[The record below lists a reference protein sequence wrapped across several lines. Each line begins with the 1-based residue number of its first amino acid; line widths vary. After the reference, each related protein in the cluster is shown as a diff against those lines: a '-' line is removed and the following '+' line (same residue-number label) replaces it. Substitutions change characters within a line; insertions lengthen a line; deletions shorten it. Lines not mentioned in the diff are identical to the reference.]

1 MGNDSNATSNGND
14 NRKNDL
20 NDKNKATI
28 KEKKNENNNKIDVVK
43 EKKDTK
49 SLVNYIITN
58 IHLNQEHDETKGLG
72 IEDLD
77 EYIDSIFPENVPKEY
92 VNTVRNQINEIKN
105 VEMGKQNNIK
115 NIFEIKDID
124 NKNSCYFICSIKKVS
139 EKILNI
145 AYKLNILDVSIKPI
159 EKISKEIKGQEEYQA
174 LMQNEIKKEF
184 KKLNEII

>member
-20 NDKNKATI
+20 YDKNKATI

-58 IHLNQEHDETKGLG
+58 IHLNQEHDETIGLG

-77 EYIDSIFPENVPKEY
+77 EYIESIFPENVPKEY

-105 VEMGKQNNIK
+105 VEIGIQNNIK
-115 NIFEIKDID
+115 NIFEIKDIN

-139 EKILNI
+139 EKKLNI
-145 AYKLNILDVSIKPI
+145 AYKFNILDVSIKPI

-174 LMQNEIKKEF
+174 LMQNEIQKEF